1 MDVVREVSDL
11 ETSACFTGKISDS
24 QCPPVQKGAC
34 APFSRHEVAE
44 MVLSKPF
51 QARMSFINA
60 LAVLLLNLRAL
71 DFFFHFS
78 RRKKELAEKWLSIG
92 VLPFSFI
99 KMTVTFAV

>member
-1 MDVVREVSDL
+1 MNVDREVSDL

-24 QCPPVQKGAC
+24 QCPHVQKGAC

-51 QARMSFINA
+51 QTRMSFINA
-60 LAVLLLNLRAL
+60 LAILLNLCAL